1 MLRSH
6 VHWVSS
12 SQSLS
17 LISNEIKT
25 AKSSPPAPREAGF
38 SCASH
43 RLNAFLRDSHFLIM
57 QYLTLGIR

>member
-17 LISNEIKT
+17 LMSDESKRQKL
-25 AKSSPPAPREAGF
+25 ARRPREAGF
-38 SCASH
+38 SCASY